1 MNPPDPQTE
10 AVWQRTLPQIRATRR
25 NRKTRRIAAAT
36 TACCALAIWFTP
48 QSPDAI
54 EKPTARIEPEPPK
67 IETMAVMRV
76 DENGTIRLEEI
87 ASNEL
92 GSIEFAFGQTPLLPS
107 EMAASEMFPEDFPWF

>member
-1 MNPPDPQTE
+1 MNPPDPQAD

-25 NRKTRRIAAAT
+25 KRKIRRIAGGAA
-36 TACCALAIWFTP
+36 ACCAFAIWFTL
-48 QSPDAI
+48 QSPEAP
-54 EKPTARIEPEPPK
+54 EKPTARIEPATPK

-92 GSIEFAFGQTPLLPS
+92 GSFELAFGQTPLLPS
-107 EMAASEMFPEDFPWF
+107 GWPYQ